1 MRFRLHKWH
10 YLEVL
15 KLIIRQVDDAAEMP
29 FFLKLFESM
38 DKAEDVRLIELLEVV
53 AHEHQPQAIC
63 PEVEVSH

>member
-1 MRFRLHKWH
+1 MTQ
-10 YLEVL
+10 L
-15 KLIIRQVDDAAEMP
+15 KCL